1 MTLRK
6 VLGIETEYGIIA
18 RNLDISP
25 SVASSILVNS
35 YTDDGPSLR
44 VWNFDSETP
53 HIDARDD
60 GGANGTHP
68 LVEPMMANAVLPN
81 GARYYVD
88 HAHPEYSTPE
98 CASPGEAV
106 LHDRAG
112 ELVIEESMRRALL
125 RLPDGAELVAYKN
138 NSDGKGNSYG
148 CHENYLVPREVPF
161 GRIQAAMLAHFV
173 SRQVFCGAG
182 KVGVEMPRQGETRP
196 AFQLSQRADFFE
208 EEVGLETTIRRPI
221 VNTRDEPHANPVRY
235 RRLHVIA
242 GDANMSEVATWL
254 KLGTTALVLSCLEDD
269 AFDLDLAPSDPVSAV
284 RAVSHDI
291 SLGRAYECR
300 DGRTRTAL
308 GVQEEILSGV
318 TAWFGRQDDD
328 PLGGEGA
335 AVLEEWSRTLDLL
348 ASDPSK
354 AADTVDWVA
363 KLRIIEG
370 FAARHGADWD
380 DARLRAVDLQYHD
393 MRPGRGLARR
403 AKLRRLVSD
412 SDADAAR
419 IVPPSDTRAFFR
431 GACLAR
437 WPDKVV
443 SASWDGIVLDTAAGL
458 VRLPMDEPLKGSKE
472 LVGGLLSAAT
482 DVDHLVEMLGS
493 NAVVPVESDPGW

>member
-182 KVGVEMPRQGETRP
+182 KVGVEVPRQGETRP

-269 AFDLDLAPSDPVSAV
+269 AFDLDVAPSDPVSAV

-328 PLGGEGA
+328 PLGGAGGRPSLG
-335 AVLEEWSRTLDLL
+335 VDDGPGHFVVRT
-348 ASDPSK
+348 SGPQI
-354 AADTVDWVA
+354 
-363 KLRIIEG
+363 R
-370 FAARHGADWD
+370 
-380 DARLRAVDLQYHD
+380 
-393 MRPGRGLARR
+393 ARR
-403 AKLRRLVSD
+403 
-412 SDADAAR
+412 
-419 IVPPSDTRAFFR
+419 
-431 GACLAR
+431 
-437 WPDKVV
+437 VV
-443 SASWDGIVLDTAAGL
+443 LAAGL
-458 VRLPMDEPLKGSKE
+458 RGTPRSRSSWTMELNGLPEGSRPTRSQSFSPTFSSTMVRVKTLEILWMENRSSASPAIASWPSTVASAIPNFLADILPRAGM
-472 LVGGLLSAAT
+472 
-482 DVDHLVEMLGS
+482 
-493 NAVVPVESDPGW
+493 